1 MTREELKEK
10 LRLLTN
16 EATDDTTVSIVDE
29 ILGGYNDGNTDEVAQ
44 LRSELEAER
53 ERFKARFWGGKEKA
67 DGAHT
72 DHGAIDHGH
81 VDYVSDKDV
90 SDFFEGV

>member
-16 EATDDTTVSIVDE
+16 EATDDTTVSLVDE
-29 ILGGYNDGNTDEVAQ
+29 IIHGYSEGNSDEVTQ
-44 LRSELEAER
+44 LRNELEAER

-67 DGAHT
+67 DDART

-81 VDYVSDKDV
+81 AGYVSDKDV